1 MYNYI
6 RGVLLSILFG
16 GLAILLAGIENPSVA
31 QSNKLSVGYEVKS
44 YSYSFTTNPNYA
56 DDLAFARK
64 GFLTLDY
71 TKDISSSF
79 FYEVSGDFLIPKNN
93 PTISAGPFSFN
104 SANTGIAIGA
114 RLGKFDITAGVQG
127 GLLWNMRIR
136 PEAENPD
143 GWIRPEQPASNF
155 NGSLTAGLQYNI
167 LPYIGINAAVSRN
180 FYQYSSI
187 TPNQSSTATPAF
199 TEADLSSYSAHLG
212 LSLGVPWQASGQTRE
227 PTYRR
232 GAPVIEDRRFSLSYD
247 MRGYAYSYQL
257 NSNYSGGINMFKKG
271 FLRAEYKQYLSNHF
285 FLSSSAGYLIP
296 STGGS
301 FFSSGPINFQTANL
315 DLLAGIR
322 WGKVSLF
329 TGLEGGLLWDI
340 RIKSHNQSQEVAW
353 NSPEDIKSTFSG
365 TFKAGMEYHIFKHLS
380 VKAQFFYNTFQH
392 EAIKPDSQDPEIP
405 SIKRAEFAPFSA
417 GIGVSVSLP
426 WKSGHNRG
434 APPPRTQPQP
444 PSITQQT
451 PGGQPTPDTDTGK
464 ETTETEETTA
474 EPEPELP
481 PVVERPPDST
491 PAQLTFTNPIPA
503 RDIMTSPFGDDR
515 EHEGL
520 DINANTGDPV
530 LSVAK
535 GKVIDAGWASGY
547 GNQVKVEHPGGFVS
561 IYAHLSSI
569 GVEVGEEVDAG
580 TQLGEAGNTG
590 FSSGA
595 HLHFEL
601 LRMDLP
607 INPRRYIIYDWE
619 DWNP

>member
-1 MYNYI
+1 MLFLALVI
-6 RGVLLSILFG
+6 IVLPGIPHT
-16 GLAILLAGIENPSVA
+16 AAG
-31 QSNKLSVGYEVKS
+31 QSNKLSIGYELKS
-44 YSYSFTTNPNYA
+44 YSFAFTDNPNYA
-56 DDLAFARK
+56 DDLGFARK

-71 TKDISSSF
+71 TKDISNSF
-79 FYEVSGDFLIPKNN
+79 FYKVSGDFLIPKNN
-93 PTISAGPFSFN
+93 STTTAGPFSFN

-114 RLGKFDITAGVQG
+114 RLGNFDITAGVEG

-167 LPYIGINAAVSRN
+167 LPYLGINAAVSRN

-187 TPNQSSTATPAF
+187 TPDENPAETPAF
-199 TEADLSSYSAHLG
+199 TEADLSSYSAHVG
-212 LSLGVPWQASGQTRE
+212 LSFGIPWQATGQTRE

-232 GAPVIEDRRFSLSYD
+232 GAPVIEDRRLSLNYE

-257 NSNYSGGINMFKKG
+257 NSNYSGGVNMFKKG

-301 FFSSGPINFQTANL
+301 FFSSGPISFQTANL

-329 TGLEGGLLWDI
+329 TGIEGGLLWDI
-340 RIKSHNQSQEVAW
+340 RIKSQNQSQEVAW
-353 NSPEDIKSTFSG
+353 NSPQDVKSTFNG

-392 EAIKPDSQDPEIP
+392 NELEPDFQNPEIP
-405 SIKRAEFAPFSA
+405 SVNKAEFAPFSA

-426 WKSGHNRG
+426 WKSRHNRG
-434 APPPRTQPQP
+434 APPPRTRASSQGT
-444 PSITQQT
+444 SQT
-451 PGGQPTPDTDTGK
+451 TSGGQPAPNTGQNTGDPQ
-464 ETTETEETTA
+464 E
-474 EPEPELP
+474 EPEPELA
-481 PVVERPPDST
+481 PVVERPADST

-515 EHEGL
+515 GHEGL
-520 DINANTGDPV
+520 DINANTGDPI

-561 IYAHLSSI
+561 IYAHLSSV
-569 GVEVGEEVDAG
+569 GVEVGDEVDVG

-601 LRMDLP
+601 LRMDMP

-619 DWNP
+619 DWNQ